1 MTMDDLCSA
10 SKTKRDS
17 LVMAMSNVRI
27 KQSGTLKAMINC
39 LPIWKLPLS
48 RAVDNPNWRPCRSEI
63 FKKYQY
69 ARKRQGDLTIELVR
83 GNSRVSDK
91 SYCMFQ
97 CFGCTAMMQ
106 IGLLNQSIDYMLM
119 GKSCHVRIL
128 LAFTTKPVLI
138 ARNSK

>member
-1 MTMDDLCSA
+1 
-10 SKTKRDS
+10 
-17 LVMAMSNVRI
+17 MSNVRI

-119 GKSCHVRIL
+119 GKSCLDFISIHNKTSTDCKKLQVNL
-128 LAFTTKPVLI
+128 
-138 ARNSK
+138 